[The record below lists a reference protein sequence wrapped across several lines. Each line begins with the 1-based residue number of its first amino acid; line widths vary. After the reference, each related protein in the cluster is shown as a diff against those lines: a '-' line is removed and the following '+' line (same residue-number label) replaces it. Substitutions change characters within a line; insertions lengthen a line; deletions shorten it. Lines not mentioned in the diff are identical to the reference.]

1 MNEGNKD
8 HMMQLKKNF
17 IQNVESIE
25 KWYQSERW
33 RCIKRPWSPKEV
45 AALRG
50 SFPLFQYES
59 DFQAKKLWKLLQ
71 RHVKSKTAS
80 ITFGALDPV
89 QVIQMSKYL
98 ETIYVSGWQSSST
111 APSTNE
117 PGPDLADYPMDTVP
131 RKVEQL
137 WLAQRMHDRRLT
149 LEAIRNNEPSYD
161 VMRPIIADADTG
173 HGGITANIKLAK
185 LFVERGAAG
194 VHVEDQAAGTKKCG
208 HMGGKVLVSTQEH
221 IDRLNAFRL
230 QFDVMGVETVLIS
243 RTDAEAAKLLQN
255 NIDPRDHPYILG
267 SINAKETKSLLTMLT
282 EAQQRGDSG
291 ASLQKL
297 EEKWLSDA
305 QLCTLEDALKKRVSG
320 NAQIMSEFKSRFPGA
335 RVEEMLHWV
344 RHSKGIDLYWNCESP
359 RTREGYY
366 RYDGSI
372 DAAIDRSVAF
382 APFADVLW
390 VETAYPSL
398 EQARKFSEGVL
409 RMHPSKLLAYNLS
422 PSFNW
427 EQSGMSRDQM
437 ANFTH
442 ALAQLSFAWQFIT
455 LAGFHLNA
463 LATDDFS
470 RLFASNGMIA
480 YVEEIQ
486 KRERENNVE
495 TLAHQTWSGAKL
507 YDEFMRLVQ
516 GGMAS
521 TAAMGS
527 GVTEVQF
534 SGASNFMLSK
544 L

>member
-1 MNEGNKD
+1 
-8 HMMQLKKNF
+8 MMHIKKTLAL
-17 IQNVESIE
+17 NVESIE

-33 RCIKRPWSPKEV
+33 KYIKRLWSAKDV
-45 AALRG
+45 AVLRG

-59 DFQAKKLWKLLQ
+59 DIQAKKLWKILQ
-71 RHVKSKTAS
+71 KHATNKTAS

-111 APSTNE
+111 ASSTNE

-137 WLAQRMHDRRLT
+137 WLAQRMHDRKLT
-149 LEAIRNNEPSYD
+149 FEALTSDEAPYD
-161 VMRPIIADADTG
+161 VMRPLIADADTG
-173 HGGITANIKLAK
+173 HGGITSNIKLAK

-243 RTDAEAAKLLQN
+243 RTDAEAAKLLQS

-267 SINAKETKSLLTMLT
+267 SVNANEKGTLIGVLN
-282 EAQQRGDSG
+282 EAKQRG
-291 ASLQKL
+291 ASCAVLQEL
-297 EEKWLSDA
+297 EEKWLREA
-305 QLCTLEDALKKRVSG
+305 QLCTLEAALRKKVSG
-320 NAQIMSEFKSRFPGA
+320 DPAIMNEFKRRFRGA
-335 RVEEMLHWV
+335 MAEEILHWV

-366 RYDGSI
+366 RYHGSI
-372 DAAIDRSVAF
+372 EAATDRSIAF
-382 APFADVLW
+382 APFADMLW
-390 VETAYPSL
+390 AETACPSL
-398 EQARKFSEGVL
+398 DQARKFSEGVL
-409 RMHPSKLLAYNLS
+409 GAHPKKFLAYNLS

-427 EQSGMSRDQM
+427 EQSGMTRDQM
-437 ANFTH
+437 AGFTST
-442 ALAQLSFAWQFIT
+442 LAQLSFNWQFIT

-463 LATDDFS
+463 LATDQFA
-470 RLFASNGMIA
+470 RLFSSKGVIA
-480 YVEEIQ
+480 YVEQIQ
-486 KRERENNVE
+486 RKERENKVE

-507 YDEFMRLVQ
+507 YDEYMRLVQ
-516 GGMAS
+516 GGVTS
-521 TAAMGS
+521 TAAMGE
-527 GVTEVQF
+527 GVTEKQF
-534 SGASNFMLSK
+534 TASTFIASK